1 MLNSVRIESTLS
13 LAPLACA
20 APALVYETHEIGL
33 VDVCAKEPDMSAPVT
48 TTDNDLQSFMAC
60 N

>member
-33 VDVCAKEPDMSAPVT
+33 GDVCAKELEMSAPIS
-48 TTDNDLQSFMAC
+48 TTDNDLQNFMA
-60 N
+60 